1 MSDVHNTTAAAQPAE
16 VVVEKVMTNP
26 TPVAPTEETTA
37 TTVPATTESAVEA
50 PKTEETVA
58 PATTEEKAEE
68 KTDAAVPATETKI
81 AEPILEGQL
90 GYKAPGLLK

>member
-1 MSDVHNTTAAAQPAE
+1 MSDVQNTTTAQPAE
-16 VVVEKVMTNP
+16 AVAEKVMTNP
-26 TPVAPTEETTA
+26 TPAAPTEETTA
-37 TTVPATTESAVEA
+37 TEAPATTESAVEA
-50 PKTEETVA
+50 PKTEETAA

-68 KTDAAVPATETKI
+68 KTDAATPATETKV